1 MTTLL
6 ANSKKVQ
13 FSGKAKEIT
22 ASAHFRL
29 MILLLVFLAA
39 FTIVIGRLISL
50 TILEDAVPF
59 RPSSSA
65 FIPPRGDIVDRNGVP
80 LARTMRGYAVRVV
93 PARVLGDKEVL
104 AKQLAAIFTDT
115 SAKYFLEKL
124 RGSQPTYLRRRALPE
139 QVKQIHALGEIG
151 IEFPREDERL
161 YPQRELAAHVLGY
174 VDADGNGVMGMERAL
189 DARLVDKNLR
199 GDPAI
204 LSIDSRVQSALESEL
219 QDAMLMTQ
227 SRGAAGIILDVETGE
242 VMALASLPIFDPN
255 KILKA
260 SMKHQN
266 NEVTQSVFELGST
279 FKPLTIA
286 AALDAGTVTD
296 LAVRY
301 NAMEPIKVGGFTIK
315 DDHSQGRYLNVPE
328 TLVHSSNIV
337 TARIADNLGQE
348 AMENMFRRLGFDERP
363 HIELFERG
371 QPLWPRNWGR
381 VTNMTVAYGHGIAV
395 TPLHLASAY
404 AALVNGGIW
413 RPATL
418 LKVEPGKE
426 AKGRRVFKAATSARM
441 RQLLR
446 MIVSDGTGRK
456 ADAPGYRIGG
466 KTGSAEKP
474 SGGGYNKTSLVST
487 FAAAFPMDNPRYVV
501 IAMLDEPKGTAETS
515 FQRTAGWT
523 TAPIV
528 RKLVSRVGPMLGV
541 IPDEH
546 RDVDVSELTPLLW
559 KPKASSEEQSHAT
572 E

>member
-13 FSGKAKEIT
+13 CSGKAKEIT

-39 FTIVIGRLISL
+39 FTIIVVRLVSL
-50 TILEDAVPF
+50 TILEDAAPY
-59 RPSSSA
+59 RASSSA

-93 PARVLGDKEVL
+93 PARVLGDKDVL
-104 AKQLAAIFTDT
+104 ARQLASIFPDT
-115 SAKYFLEKL
+115 SAAVFLKKL
-124 RGSQPTYLRRRALPE
+124 NGSHPTYLRRRALPE

-174 VDADGNGVMGMERAL
+174 VNAAGDGVMGIERAL
-189 DARLVDKNLR
+189 NERLVDKNLR
-199 GDPAI
+199 AKPAI
-204 LSIDSRVQSALESEL
+204 LSIDSRVQAALESEL
-219 QDAMLMTQ
+219 QDAMIM
-227 SRGAAGIILDVETGE
+227 SDARGAAGIILDVETGE
-242 VMALASLPIFDPN
+242 VMALASLPVFDPN
-255 KILKA
+255 KIRRA
-260 SMKHQN
+260 SMKYQN

-301 NAMEPIKVGGFTIK
+301 NAMEPIKIGGFTIK

-456 ADAPGYRIGG
+456 ADALGYRIGG

-474 SGGGYNKTSLVST
+474 SEGGYNKTSLVST

-501 IAMLDEPKGTAETS
+501 IAMLDEPQGTAETS

-523 TAPIV
+523 AAPIV

-559 KPKASSEEQSHAT
+559 KPKDTSKEQNH
-572 E
+572 EIE

>member
-13 FSGKAKEIT
+13 FSGKAKEIIV
-22 ASAHFRL
+22 SAHFRL

-39 FTIVIGRLISL
+39 FTIIVGRLVSL
-50 TILEDAVPF
+50 TILEDAAPY
-59 RPSSSA
+59 RASSSA
-65 FIPPRGDIVDRNGVP
+65 FIPPRGDIVDRNGVA

-93 PARVLGDKEVL
+93 PARLLGEKDIL
-104 AKQLAAIFTDT
+104 ARQLASIFPDT
-115 SAKYFLEKL
+115 SAADFLEKL
-124 RGSQPTYLRRRALPE
+124 NASHPTYLRRRALPE
-139 QVKQIHALGEIG
+139 QVKQVHALGEIG

-174 VDADGNGVMGMERAL
+174 VDADGKGVMGMERAL
-189 DARLVDKNLR
+189 NERLVDRNLR
-199 GDPAI
+199 AAPAI
-204 LSIDSRVQSALESEL
+204 LSIDSRVQAAMESEL
-219 QDAMLMTQ
+219 QDAMIMTQ
-227 SRGAAGIILDVETGE
+227 ARGAAGIILDVHTGE
-242 VMALASLPIFDPN
+242 VMALASLPLFDPN
-255 KILKA
+255 KIRRA
-260 SMKHQN
+260 SMKYQN

-371 QPLWPRNWGR
+371 FPLWPRNWGR

-404 AALVNGGIW
+404 AAMVNGGIW

-418 LKVEPGKE
+418 LKVEPDKE

-446 MIVSDGTGRK
+446 MIVSDGTGRQ

-474 SGGGYNKTSLVST
+474 SEGGYNKTSLVST
-487 FAAAFPMDNPRYVV
+487 FSAAFPMDNPRYIV

-523 TAPIV
+523 AAPIV
-528 RKLVSRVGPMLGV
+528 RKLVTRVGPMLGV

-559 KPKASSEEQSHAT
+559 KPKATSKEQDDAI

>member
-39 FTIVIGRLISL
+39 FTIIVGRLVSL
-50 TILEDAVPF
+50 TILEDAAPN
-59 RPSSSA
+59 RASSSA

-93 PARVLGDKEVL
+93 PARVLGDKDVL
-104 AKQLAAIFTDT
+104 ARQLALIFPDT
-115 SAKYFLEKL
+115 SAAYFLKKL
-124 RGSQPTYLRRRALPE
+124 SGSHPTYLRRRALPE

-174 VDADGNGVMGMERAL
+174 VNSAGDGVMGMERAL
-189 DARLVDKNLR
+189 NKRLVDKNLR
-199 GDPAI
+199 ATPAI
-204 LSIDSRVQSALESEL
+204 LSIDSRVQAALESEL
-219 QDAMLMTQ
+219 QDAMIMTEA
-227 SRGAAGIILDVETGE
+227 RGAAGIILDVETGE
-242 VMALASLPIFDPN
+242 VMALASLPVFDPN
-255 KILKA
+255 KIRRA
-260 SMKHQN
+260 TMKHQN
-266 NEVTQSVFELGST
+266 NEVTQSVFELGSA

-296 LAVRY
+296 MAVRY
-301 NAMEPIKVGGFTIK
+301 NAMEPIKIGGFTIK
-315 DDHSQGRYLNVPE
+315 DDHSQGRWLNVPE

-348 AMENMFRRLGFDERP
+348 AMENMFRRLGFDQRP

-418 LKVEPGKE
+418 LKVELGKE
-426 AKGRRVFKAATSARM
+426 ARGRRVFKAATSARM

-466 KTGSAEKP
+466 KTGSAEKH
-474 SGGGYNKTSLVST
+474 SEGGYNKTSLVST

-523 TAPIV
+523 AAPVV

-559 KPKASSEEQSHAT
+559 KPKDTSKEPSH
-572 E
+572 EIE

>member
-39 FTIVIGRLISL
+39 FTIVVGRLVSL

-59 RPSSSA
+59 RASSSA

-93 PARVLGDKEVL
+93 PARVLGDKKVL
-104 AKQLAAIFTDT
+104 ARQLSSIFPDT
-115 SAKYFLEKL
+115 NASVFLEKL
-124 RGSQPTYLRRRALPE
+124 SGSHPTYLRRRALPE

-174 VDADGNGVMGMERAL
+174 VDADGKGVMGMERAL
-189 DARLVDKNLR
+189 NDRLVDKNLR
-199 GDPAI
+199 GTPSI
-204 LSIDSRVQSALESEL
+204 LSIDSRVQAALESEL
-219 QDAMLMTQ
+219 QDAMIMTEA
-227 SRGAAGIILDVETGE
+227 RGAAGIILDVETGE
-242 VMALASLPIFDPN
+242 VMALASLPVFDPN
-255 KILKA
+255 KIRRA

-301 NAMEPIKVGGFTIK
+301 NAMEPIKIGGFTIK

-418 LKVEPGKE
+418 LKVEPGKQ

-456 ADAPGYRIGG
+456 ADAPGFRIGG

-474 SGGGYNKTSLVST
+474 SEGGYNKTSLVST

-523 TAPIV
+523 TAPVV
-528 RKLVSRVGPMLGV
+528 RKVVSRVGPMLGV

-559 KPKASSEEQSHAT
+559 KPKNTSNEQSNAT

>member
-13 FSGKAKEIT
+13 FSGKAKEIA

-39 FTIVIGRLISL
+39 FTIIIGRLISL
-50 TILEDAVPF
+50 TILEDAAPY
-59 RPSSSA
+59 RASSSA

-93 PARVLGDKEVL
+93 PARLLGDKDVL
-104 AKQLAAIFTDT
+104 ARQLAQIFPDT
-115 SAKYFLEKL
+115 SAAQFLAKL
-124 RGSQPTYLRRRALPE
+124 NGSSPTYLRRRALPE
-139 QVKQIHALGEIG
+139 EVKQIHALGEIG
-151 IEFPREDERL
+151 IEFPRENERL

-174 VDADGNGVMGMERAL
+174 VNADGDGVMGMERAL
-189 DARLVDKNLR
+189 NNRLGDRSLR
-199 GDPAI
+199 GTPAM

-219 QDAMLMTQ
+219 QSAMLMTEA
-227 SRGAAGIILDVETGE
+227 RGAAGIILDVETGE
-242 VMALASLPIFDPN
+242 VMALASLPMFDPN
-255 KILKA
+255 KIRRD

-301 NAMEPIKVGGFTIK
+301 NAMEPIKIGGFTIK

-337 TARIADNLGQE
+337 TARIADNLGKE
-348 AMENMFRRLGFDERP
+348 AMEHMFRRLGFDERP

-371 QPLWPRNWGR
+371 KPLWPRNWGR

-446 MIVSDGTGRK
+446 MIVADGTGRK
-456 ADAPGYRIGG
+456 ADAPGFRIGG

-474 SGGGYNKTSLVST
+474 SEGGYNKTSLVST
-487 FAAAFPMDNPRYVV
+487 FAAAFPMDNPRFVL

-523 TAPIV
+523 AAPV
-528 RKLVSRVGPMLGV
+528 VSKVVTRVGPMLGV

-559 KPKASSEEQSHAT
+559 KPPSGTEE
-572 E
+572 

>member
-29 MILLLVFLAA
+29 MILLLVFLAV
-39 FTIVIGRLISL
+39 FTIIVGRLVSF
-50 TILEDAVPF
+50 TILEDVTPYRA
-59 RPSSSA
+59 SSNA
-65 FIPPRGDIVDRNGVP
+65 FIPPRGDIVDRNGVA

-93 PARVLGDKEVL
+93 PARLLGDKQTL
-104 AKQLAAIFTDT
+104 ARQLASIFPDTD
-115 SAKYFLEKL
+115 SAYFLERL
-124 RGSQPTYLRRRALPE
+124 NSPRPTYLRRRALPE
-139 QVKQIHALGEIG
+139 QVKQVHALGEIG
-151 IEFPREDERL
+151 IEFPRENERL

-174 VDADGNGVMGMERAL
+174 VDADGKGVMGMERAL
-189 DARLVDKNLR
+189 DKRLADRNRRAV
-199 GDPAI
+199 PMM
-204 LSIDSRVQSALESEL
+204 LSIDSRVQAALESEL
-219 QDAMLMTQ
+219 QDAMINTQ
-227 SRGAAGIILDVETGE
+227 SRGAAGIILDVQTGE
-242 VMALASLPIFDPN
+242 VMALASLPMFDPN
-255 KILKA
+255 KIRRA
-260 SMKHQN
+260 SIKHQN

-337 TARIADNLGQE
+337 TARIADNLGKE
-348 AMENMFRRLGFDERP
+348 AMEAMFRRLGFDERP
-363 HIELFERG
+363 HIELVEKG
-371 QPLWPRNWGR
+371 HPIWPSNWGR

-446 MIVSDGTGRK
+446 MIVADGTGRK

-487 FAAAFPMDNPRYVV
+487 FAAAFPMDNPRY
-501 IAMLDEPKGTAETS
+501 ILITMLDEPQGSAETS

-523 TAPIV
+523 AAPIV
-528 RKLVSRVGPMLGV
+528 RKLVPRVGPMLGV

-559 KPKASSEEQSHAT
+559 KPKTTAKEQDHAT